1 MHRSRRVLTILML
14 SAASVGL
21 LTGAA
26 ISQAPEKAPMGA
38 DPATFSSPGG
48 ELNYD
53 AAPDWFPVYGD
64 GGEVIGYV
72 RKEDLFLTPAGAPAA
87 VAPRVGGL
95 SPGPGIPIYE
105 RPDEGSR
112 VVGTVRED
120 GDG

>member
-1 MHRSRRVLTILML
+1 MV

-21 LTGAA
+21 LTGVA

-38 DPATFSSPGG
+38 DPATFSGPGG

-53 AAPDWFPVYGD
+53 AAPDWFPVYGN

-72 RKEDLFLTPAGAPAA
+72 RKEDLFLLPPTVPAG
-87 VAPRVGGL
+87 VASRLGGL
-95 SPGPGIPIYE
+95 SPGPRIPIYE

-112 VVGTVRED
+112 VVGTVREEPE
-120 GDG
+120 G